1 MIRKRRYI
9 LIGGVVLVCLVIM
22 IPYACSRDWTFRGKV
37 IDYDTKE
44 PIEGAVVVAEWLEAR
59 ATIAGE
65 STRYRDV
72 KETLT
77 DKNGEWVIVG
87 PKGRRYDPVPFWSFI
102 TGIHYTLHPGFIIFK
117 PGYEVSSF
125 MSHTRVSFTARV
137 YVDKKY
143 NLEGIV
149 LTLREIE
156 DEYIR
161 RIDKEIPEKRIPY
174 RVPFIPMKDPERRL
188 RNLEIPFD
196 YDPDQVMRISTKVGH
211 QFKTYTVLGLRKL
224 NTTEERLRALPGKV
238 ARGGAEEKQRNF
250 IRLINEER
258 RNLGLPEYRYFKE

>member
-1 MIRKRRYI
+1 MIKKPKYI
-9 LIGGVVLVCLVIM
+9 LIGGVVLLCLIIM
-22 IPYACSRDWTFRGKV
+22 ISYAFSRDWTFRGNV

-44 PIEGAVVVAEWLEAR
+44 PIEGAVVVAEWQESR
-59 ATIAGE
+59 DTIAGG
-65 STRYRDV
+65 SSRYKDV

-102 TGIHYTLHPGFIIFK
+102 TGIHYTMHPGFIIFK

-125 MSHTRVSFTARV
+125 MSHTSLVSFTARV
-137 YVDKKY
+137 YVDKKHK
-143 NLEGIV
+143 LEGIV
-149 LTLREIE
+149 LTLRERE

-196 YDPDQVMRISTKVGH
+196 YDADQVMRISPEVRH
-211 QFKTYTVLGLRKL
+211 QFSYELLGLRKL
-224 NTTEERLRALPGKV
+224 KTREERLRAMPGPV
-238 ARGGAEEKQRNF
+238 GGEGALEKQREF
-250 IRLINEER
+250 IRLLNEEAK
-258 RNLGLPEYRYFKE
+258 NLGLRGRYN